1 MELIKRTYNVLT
13 PEEWTKI
20 SEIVGEDYSDLV
32 EILKGEHENE
42 WVSITDSIG
51 DDSVTIP
58 EPGTFIK
65 LFKSI
70 YLRTAEKYQTM
81 IAYYNKCRA
90 DLLNKMSNLTDSRF
104 NDTPESAGDYSA
116 SEHTTNI
123 TKGKALSDPQ
133 TLIDRLDAIQSAYVV
148 ELDKW
153 ANEFSKL
160 WGTPVY
166 E

>member
-1 MELIKRTYNVLT
+1 MRLIKRTYNVLT
-13 PEEWTKI
+13 PEEWAKI

-116 SEHTTNI
+116 SE
-123 TKGKALSDPQ
+123 ALSDPQ